1 MTTFVIVRPRG
12 YNHDLLLR
20 LELTLTSFYLFKEK
34 NLRKSEKSKLV
45 RELKHTLK
53 ATPSDDISA
62 AIIFDFMVYCCKLLV
77 KKLKLKTCE
86 DLPKY

>member
-1 MTTFVIVRPRG
+1 MTTFVIVRLRG
-12 YNHDLLLR
+12 CNHDLFLQ

-53 ATPSDDISA
+53 ATPSDDILA
-62 AIIFDFMVYCCKLLV
+62 AIIFDFMVYCCKVLV
-77 KKLKLKTCE
+77 KKLKLITYE

>member
-1 MTTFVIVRPRG
+1 MTTFVIVRLRG

-20 LELTLTSFYLFKEK
+20 LELTFTSFYLFKEK

-53 ATPSDDISA
+53 ATPSDDILA
-62 AIIFDFMVYCCKLLV
+62 AIIFDFTVYCCKVLV
-77 KKLKLKTCE
+77 KKLKLRTYE